1 MQITLRFEGTDKTI
15 TNKKF
20 TQEFVSGRVF
30 RKTLEMQKL
39 LRNGIDEDT
48 LDIFVDY
55 VVLLFGKQFTMDE
68 FYDGIDARVIVDE
81 LVRCIEEVIHGASDA
96 VGADPSDP
104 N

>member
-1 MQITLRFEGTDKTI
+1 MQITLRFEGPDREITHKT
-15 TNKKF
+15 F
-20 TQEFVSGRVF
+20 SQEFVSGRIF

-39 LRNGIDEDT
+39 LGKGVDEDT

-55 VVLLFGKQFTMDE
+55 VVLLFGKQFTLDE
-68 FYDGIDARVIVDE
+68 FYDGIEASVIVDQI
-81 LVRCIEEVIHGASDA
+81 VKYIDEVIHGASKA